1 MSSIVFILT
10 RHVTSEKTNE
20 LWQECIRSIR
30 KWYPTDPI
38 LIIDDHS
45 NPAFLSTTDSL
56 NEENKK
62 ETPREN
68 ILNISSEFEPGCGE
82 MLAYYYFYK
91 MKIADTAIIL
101 HDSFFLQAPIPGL
114 HMIRQTPNFT
124 TKFLLSFRRFHEDFN
139 KEIACIQNLKNPE
152 SLVWWYRQRDLCRYG
167 CQGIQSIISHRFLT
181 EMQEKH
187 HVLDLVPNITNR
199 VDRMCMERVWAAVCL
214 YHSPNLLDPDQVAVY
229 GDFFRDYLDK
239 YEHTEYDYFLANREK
254 IAQEKRPFVKIFSG
268 R

>member
-20 LWQECIRSIR
+20 LWQECIRAIR
-30 KWYPTDPI
+30 RFYPTDPI

-45 NPAFLSTTDSL
+45 NPEFLSTIADY
-56 NEENKK
+56 
-62 ETPREN
+62 PREN

-101 HDSFFLQAPIPGL
+101 HDSFFLQAPIPDL
-114 HMIRQTPNFT
+114 QYYRQTSNFT
-124 TKFLLSFRRFHEDFN
+124 TKFLLSFSRFHEDFN
-139 KEIACIQNLKNPE
+139 KEIAWIQKLKNPE

-181 EMQEKH
+181 ELQEKH
-187 HVLDLVPNITNR
+187 HVLDLVDQITNR

-229 GDFFRDYLDK
+229 GDFFHDYLDK
-239 YEHTEYDYFLANREK
+239 YEHTEYEYFLANREK
-254 IAQEKRPFVKIFSG
+254 IAQEKRPFIKIFSG